1 VSQYLGQMAK
11 KSFWNAYDHLGGCI
25 LVNLFWSLL
34 SLPWLGLT
42 ALLLTLSWTQLAAG
56 RALVGLM
63 LFMVGIQQLMV
74 SPVSAALWAV
84 TARWVHYGGAS
95 GKEFFR
101 NFKKFF
107 LRSLCLWLF
116 FTLIAFLLVLN
127 AAFYHH
133 LPEKFSFLG
142 AFAAGLMGWAYLFLC
157 LVQVYALPLLVQEDL
172 TVKSVLRRS
181 ALLVLDNIW
190 YSLCLALMVFAV
202 LMAGVVSVA
211 GLLFL
216 TVGLAGVLTNTG
228 LREILRKYE
237 PEKRRPGR
245 RNWAEIRERQ
255 GKAEEEPR
263 GWRDLWKPWEK

>member
-1 VSQYLGQMAK
+1 MAK
-11 KSFWNAYDHLGGCI
+11 KTFWNAYDHLGGCI

-42 ALLLTLSWTQLAAG
+42 ALLLTLSWTQIVAG

-63 LFMVGIQQLMV
+63 VAVVGIQQLMV
-74 SPVSAALWAV
+74 SPASAALWAV
-84 TARWVHYGGAS
+84 TGRWVHYQGTS
-95 GKEFFR
+95 VKEFFPDL
-101 NFKKFF
+101 KKFF
-107 LRSLCLWLF
+107 LRSLGLWLF

-133 LPEKFSFLG
+133 LPGKLSFLG
-142 AFAAGLMGWAYLFLC
+142 ALAAGLMGWAYLFLC

-172 TVKSVLRRS
+172 AVKSVLRRS
-181 ALLVLDNIW
+181 VLLVLDNIG
-190 YSLCLALMVFAV
+190 YSLCLVLLAFAV
-202 LMAGVVSVA
+202 LIVGLVSVA

-216 TVGLAGVLTNTG
+216 AVGLAGVLTNTG

-237 PEKRRPGR
+237 PEKRGPSQT
-245 RNWAEIRERQ
+245 NWAEIRETQ
-255 GKAEEEPR
+255 GKVKEESR